1 MADDYN
7 SVFSQPDPRKF
18 VVVHCDNK
26 AELRRNQLD
35 QTKSNGFV
43 SGLGKLAGIAGT
55 GVVQEGLSA
64 IVKTVGVGGRDW
76 EKLVDGGATGIL
88 STVMGDQATNVL
100 SGLMQKINPGAIN
113 KGISQAKNI
122 HDKVKERDFNWRDIP
137 QYVADFK
144 NLYTIGSSI
153 IDPFLSAGGGPDVTH
168 TMCSAS
174 PYAMDLIQQGVKFKF
189 LFVVEFKFYTEY
201 ANMLGIEPSFVVKT
215 TDRPS
220 VVYEYED
227 VNMYNFRTKV
237 AKKSTFTPISMSF
250 HDDEQNRAVAFYNA
264 MQRLMTPLANHLFPT
279 MYEKSGMDFADV
291 KTQASGK
298 DSGAQGI
305 WTSDHAASIGALLGS
320 NTSIIQSINLYHVY
334 FGGAKVNEYR
344 FINPRVMSM
353 NLDNMDMSDGGTS
366 ELKMEFAYD
375 NVEIS
380 NYVSP
385 GNVVGKDN
393 EDGAQYPLGRANW
406 GPGGYPA
413 SSEVPSNGT
422 SVSGSSSGMPVAE
435 SLGRGESFIEGALTG
450 AAGLGS
456 SIARGISS
464 TIGTIGSLDTRMT
477 SVGAWINTD
486 SASSATPVVVPV
498 TPWYPPPSDSS
509 PAAQQARAN
518 AASAQARLE
527 TPGADPRLLE
537 YTPETTLTDR
547 STYWLNKAKS
557 EGRIPEDGA

>member
-7 SVFSQPDPRKF
+7 AVFSQPDPRKF

-26 AELRRNQLD
+26 AQLRRNQLD

-137 QYVADFK
+137 QYVSDFK

-215 TDRPS
+215 ADRPS
-220 VVYEYED
+220 VTYEYED
-227 VNMYNFRTKV
+227 INMYNFRTKV
-237 AKKSTFTPISMSF
+237 AKKSSFTPISMSF

-264 MQRLMTPLANHLFPT
+264 MQRLMTPIANHLTPS
-279 MYEKSGMDFADV
+279 MYEHSGMDYTDV

-298 DSGAQGI
+298 DAGAQGI

-385 GNVVGKDN
+385 GSVVGKDK

-406 GPGGYPA
+406 GPGAYPGT
-413 SSEVPSNGT
+413 SEVPSNGT
-422 SVSGSSSGMPVAE
+422 TVRGNTSGMPVAE

-450 AAGLGS
+450 LAGLGS
-456 SIARGISS
+456 GVASAVTG
-464 TIGTIGSLDTRMT
+464 TIGTLGTKMT
-477 SVGAWINTD
+477 SVGSWINSD
-486 SASSATPVVVPV
+486 SATSATPAAKPL
-498 TPWYPPPSDSS
+498 TPWYPADNS
-509 PAAQQARAN
+509 PETLKARAD
-518 AASAQARLE
+518 AATAQSKAE
-527 TPGADPRLLE
+527 FPGADPRLNE
-537 YTPETTLTDR
+537 YTPETTLSDR
-547 STYWLNKAKS
+547 STYWLNWEK
-557 EGRIPEDGA
+557 ENGRI

>member
-1 MADDYN
+1 MADEYN
-7 SVFSQPDPRKF
+7 AVFSQPDPRKF

-55 GVVQEGLSA
+55 GVIQEGLSA

-76 EKLVDGGATGIL
+76 EKMVDAGATGIL
-88 STVMGDQATNVL
+88 TTVMGDQATNVL
-100 SGLMQKINPGAIN
+100 SGLMQKVNPGAIN
-113 KGISQAKNI
+113 KGISQAKQI

-144 NLYTIGSSI
+144 NLYTIGSMI
-153 IDPFLSAGGGPDVTH
+153 IDPFLAAGGGPDVTH

-174 PYAMDLIQQGVKFKF
+174 PYATDLIKQGVKFKF

-215 TDRPS
+215 ADRPS

-227 VNMYNFRTKV
+227 INMYNFRTKV
-237 AKKSTFTPISMSF
+237 AKKSTFTPISMTF

-264 MQRLMTPLANHLFPT
+264 MQRLMTPLANHLTPS
-279 MYEKSGMDFADV
+279 MYEHSGMDFSDIRVDA
-291 KTQASGK
+291 TGK

-305 WTSDHAASIGALLGS
+305 STMDHAGSIGPLLGS

-344 FINPRVMSM
+344 FINPRVLNM
-353 NLDNMDMSDGGTS
+353 NLDNMDMSNAETS

-385 GNVVGKDN
+385 GSVVGKDN
-393 EDGAQYPLGRANW
+393 EDGAEYPIGRANW

-413 SSEVPSNGT
+413 ASSVPVTGT
-422 SVSGSSSGMPVAE
+422 SVGNSGSGFPLAE
-435 SLGRGESFIEGALTG
+435 ALGRGESFVEGLF
-450 AAGLGS
+450 
-456 SIARGISS
+456 
-464 TIGTIGSLDTRMT
+464 T
-477 SVGAWINTD
+477 SGKNLL
-486 SASSATPVVVPV
+486 SSAVGSVSGLFSSGGATSFGAGQDTATGLIV
-498 TPWYPPPSDSS
+498 DSS
-509 PAAQQARAN
+509 HP
-518 AASAQARLE
+518 LE
-527 TPGADPRLLE
+527 
-537 YTPETTLTDR
+537 
-547 STYWLNKAKS
+547 AKS
-557 EGRIPEDGA
+557 YTQKRVEIQQIMKDEGLSGSVDII

>member
-43 SGLGKLAGIAGT
+43 SGLSKLAGIAGT

-174 PYAMDLIQQGVKFKF
+174 PYATDLIKQGVKFKF

-201 ANMLGIEPSFVVKT
+201 ANLLGIEPSFVVKT
-215 TDRPS
+215 SDRPS

-227 VNMYNFRTKV
+227 INMYNFRTKV

-264 MQRLMTPLANHLFPT
+264 MQRLMTPIANHLTPA
-279 MYEKSGMDFADV
+279 MYENSGMEYHDIGVDA
-291 KTQASGK
+291 TGK

-305 WTSDHAASIGALLGS
+305 GIMDHAASIGPLLGS

-334 FGGAKVNEYR
+334 MGGSKVNEYQ
-344 FINPRVMSM
+344 FINPRVLNM
-353 NLDNMDMSDGGTS
+353 NLDGMDMSAGETS

-375 NVEIS
+375 NVVIS

-385 GNVVGKDN
+385 GMVVGKDN
-393 EDGAQYPLGRANW
+393 EDGAEYPLGRANW

-413 SSEVPSNGT
+413 SSEVPT
-422 SVSGSSSGMPVAE
+422 SVGGAGGASSGFPLAE
-435 SLGRGESFIEGALTG
+435 AMGRGESFIEGLISG

-456 SIARGISS
+456 SVASAIGG
-464 TIGTIGSLDTRMT
+464 TIGTLGTRMT
-477 SVGAWINTD
+477 SVGDWIN
-486 SASSATPVVVPV
+486 
-498 TPWYPPPSDSS
+498 S
-509 PAAQQARAN
+509 PAATGSTPVAAPSTPWTPPSSGASEAQIQAAAAADLRAN
-518 AASAQARLE
+518 
-527 TPGADPRLLE
+527 PGLDPRLADSAARYPLS
-537 YTPETTLTDR
+537 DR
-547 STYWLNKAKS
+547 STYWLNWEK
-557 EGRIPEDGA
+557 ENGRITE

>member
-7 SVFSQPDPRKF
+7 AVFSQPDPRKF
-18 VVVHCDNK
+18 IVVHCDNK
-26 AELRRNQLD
+26 AQLRRNQLD

-113 KGISQAKNI
+113 KGISQAQII
-122 HDKVKERDFNWRDIP
+122 HGKVKERDFNWRDIP
-137 QYVADFK
+137 QYVSDFK

-215 TDRPS
+215 ADRPS
-220 VVYEYED
+220 VNYEYED

-264 MQRLMTPLANHLFPT
+264 MQRLMTPLANHLTPS
-279 MYEKSGMDFADV
+279 MYEHSGMDYADV

-298 DSGAQGI
+298 DAGAQGI

-344 FINPRVMSM
+344 FINPRVISM
-353 NLDNMDMSDGGTS
+353 NLDGMDMASGETS

-385 GNVVGKDN
+385 GSVVGKDK

-406 GPGGYPA
+406 GPGAYPGT
-413 SSEVPSNGT
+413 SEVPSAGT
-422 SVSGSSSGMPVAE
+422 SVRGGAQGMPVAE

-450 AAGLGS
+450 LAGLGS
-456 SIARGISS
+456 GVASAVKG
-464 TIGTIGSLDTRMT
+464 TIGTLGTKMT
-477 SVGAWINTD
+477 SVGSWINSD
-486 SASSATPVVVPV
+486 SATSATPIAQPL
-498 TPWYPPPSDSS
+498 TPWYPADNS
-509 PAAQQARAN
+509 PETLQARAD
-518 AASAQARLE
+518 AATAQSKAE
-527 TPGADPRLLE
+527 FPGADPRLNE
-537 YTPETTLTDR
+537 YTPETTLSDR
-547 STYWLNKAKS
+547 STYWLNWEK
-557 EGRIPEDGA
+557 ENGRVPPDGA

>member
-7 SVFSQPDPRKF
+7 AVFSQPDPRKF

-43 SGLGKLAGIAGT
+43 SGLSKLAGIAGT

-76 EKLVDGGATGIL
+76 EKMVDGGATGIL

-113 KGISQAKNI
+113 KGISQAQII

-137 QYVADFK
+137 QYVSDFK

-189 LFVVEFKFYTEY
+189 LFVVEIKFNTNY
-201 ANMLGIEPSFVVKT
+201 ANLLGIEPSFVVKT
-215 TDRPS
+215 CDRPS

-227 VNMYNFRTKV
+227 INMYNFRTKV
-237 AKKSTFTPISMSF
+237 AKKSTFTPIAMSF

-264 MQRLMTPLANHLFPT
+264 MQRLMTPLANHLTPS
-279 MYEKSGMDFADV
+279 MYEQSGMDFADIGV
-291 KTQASGK
+291 DSTGK
-298 DSGAQGI
+298 DSPTQGI
-305 WTSDHAASIGALLGS
+305 KMMDHAGSIGPLLGS
-320 NTSIIQSINLYHVY
+320 DTSIIQSINLYHVY

-344 FINPRVMSM
+344 FVNPRILNM
-353 NLDNMDMSDGGTS
+353 NLDGMDMASPDTS

-375 NVEIS
+375 NVEIT

-385 GNVVGKDN
+385 GTVVGKDN

-406 GPGGYPA
+406 GPGAYPKA
-413 SSEVPSNGT
+413 FEVPTNGT
-422 SVSGSSSGMPVAE
+422 NVVGSGNGFPMAE
-435 SLGRGESFIEGALTG
+435 AMGRGESFIDSGIASAADFSGAITSG
-450 AAGLGS
+450 
-456 SIARGISS
+456 IA
-464 TIGTIGSLDTRMT
+464 GTIGSIETRMT
-477 SVGAWINTD
+477 SVGDWIN
-486 SASSATPVVVPV
+486 
-498 TPWYPPPSDSS
+498 S
-509 PAAQQARAN
+509 PAATT
-518 AASAQARLE
+518 SAPVATALPAPDQRLIDSAE
-527 TPGADPRLLE
+527 KYPLS
-537 YTPETTLTDR
+537 DR
-547 STYWLNKAKS
+547 SSYWLQWEKDHGNLPA
-557 EGRIPEDGA
+557 DA